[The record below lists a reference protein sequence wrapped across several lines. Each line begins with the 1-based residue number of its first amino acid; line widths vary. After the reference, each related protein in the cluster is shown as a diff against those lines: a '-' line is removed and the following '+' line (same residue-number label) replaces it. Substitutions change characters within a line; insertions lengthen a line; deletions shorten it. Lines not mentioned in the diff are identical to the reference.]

1 MEMKMKIEGQ
11 VLGLKANNNGHS
23 GDIHNAFVRNF
34 VLRNINRFQE
44 DVIVDDLIDKE
55 ETAIAVISLLS
66 DNGKG
71 TT

>member
-1 MEMKMKIEGQ
+1 MKIEGQ
-11 VLGLKANNNGHS
+11 VLGLKANNNWHS
-23 GDIHNAFVRNF
+23 GDIHNVFVRNF